1 MAGRSVAWQG
11 MAWCGSV
18 RQVEARI
25 FFMNTDAIEV
35 SILTAA
41 SGEAFHEAYSQVNAL
56 DARLKELKQQLEQ
69 AAIEHIESNGEFT
82 VGEIKYVVGKDK
94 EVKARSS
101 AAVAAA
107 LLEAGGPEALEQCIA
122 SNGFKPGATKTV
134 FEQLGSP
141 EQFNN
146 LFDVTYKPRLR
157 VKLLNTKFL
166 KGTNHADQ

>member
-1 MAGRSVAWQG
+1 
-11 MAWCGSV
+11 
-18 RQVEARI
+18 
-25 FFMNTDAIEV
+25 MNTDAIEAT
-35 SILTAA
+35 ILAAA

-56 DARLKELKQQLEQ
+56 DARLKELKHQLEQ

-82 VGEIKYVVGKDK
+82 VGELMYVVGKDK
-94 EVKARSS
+94 ETKARSS
-101 AAVAAA
+101 AAVATA
-107 LLEAGGPEALEQCIA
+107 LLELGGPDALEQCLA
-122 SNGFKPGATKTV
+122 SNAFKPAATKTIL
-134 FEQLGSP
+134 EQYGSP